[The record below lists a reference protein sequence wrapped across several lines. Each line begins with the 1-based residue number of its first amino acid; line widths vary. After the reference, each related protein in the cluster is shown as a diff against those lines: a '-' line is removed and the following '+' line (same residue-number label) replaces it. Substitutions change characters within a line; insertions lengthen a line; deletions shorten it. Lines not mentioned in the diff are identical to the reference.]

1 MGPIL
6 GYFNTVSVCLF
17 MMSKSI
23 SAETSPLHNVNC
35 PNMLPSISLGID
47 GQHFHG
53 TKFTTSSTS
62 GKKFLVFPKIPCA
75 YYVDT
80 KRIKYHFKDIIP
92 AFNYLNQTDSHN
104 VLRSI
109 ANDIS
114 HFGNNCQRNS
124 GTTSKDF
131 LGIQIIQL
139 RPTDFW
145 KKSHFSSGVKDEI
158 FKVFESKQV
167 DLFDADFLDVLG
179 EPWEKNAR
187 IETIL
192 GFLRFK
198 CSGSDVM
205 FVETKSL
212 VTFYRTVRRNILLVY
227 VYGGRVRRVRLMNQ

>member
-92 AFNYLNQTDSHN
+92 AFTGGPAINSLPQIYMPCVDSW
-104 VLRSI
+104 LRY
-109 ANDIS
+109 
-114 HFGNNCQRNS
+114 F
-124 GTTSKDF
+124 
-131 LGIQIIQL
+131 
-139 RPTDFW
+139 
-145 KKSHFSSGVKDEI
+145 FSTRS
-158 FKVFESKQV
+158 
-167 DLFDADFLDVLG
+167 
-179 EPWEKNAR
+179 N
-187 IETIL
+187 
-192 GFLRFK
+192 
-198 CSGSDVM
+198 
-205 FVETKSL
+205 
-212 VTFYRTVRRNILLVY
+212 
-227 VYGGRVRRVRLMNQ
+227 

>member
-1 MGPIL
+1 MYTTL
-6 GYFNTVSVCLF
+6 GTVYTEAYEPGLMDCPHNLRSF
-17 MMSKSI
+17 ISKIASK
-23 SAETSPLHNVNC
+23 PYY
-35 PNMLPSISLGID
+35 
-47 GQHFHG
+47 G
-53 TKFTTSSTS
+53 TNLTIPDYDQADDFGSDVRK
-62 GKKFLVFPKIPCA
+62 LVVFPRIPCA
-75 YYVDT
+75 YWKHTGEKKFDL
-80 KRIKYHFKDIIP
+80 RDMIP
-92 AFNYLNQTDSHN
+92 AFEYLKLSDSRK

-124 GTTSKDF
+124 GTTSNDF

-145 KKSHFSSGVKDEI
+145 KKYHFFSGVKDEI

-205 FVETKSL
+205 FVETKSM
-212 VTFYRTVRRNILLVY
+212 VTFYRTVKRNILLVY
-227 VYGGRVRRVRLMNQ
+227 VYGGRVRRVRLMNE